1 MAKGKGTMTP
11 GRSRQKIGSHVIRVT
26 GGILGDYYQVGGE
39 KGRIFSTHRAAEAFA
54 NRKRIVVGE
63 LDTLPVMRK
72 GRVVSRRRMTLKE
85 LASNSTFKNLHPG
98 DRVEVYGI
106 NYTVNEINLYGN
118 KDIIS
123 LSSDYNDITSEIRER
138 FVVGR
143 GRKL

>member
-1 MAKGKGTMTP
+1 ME
-11 GRSRQKIGSHVIRVT
+11 VVRVT
-26 GGILGDYYQVGGE
+26 GGIVGDYYQVGGE
-39 KGRIFSTHRAAEAFA
+39 NGRFFSTRRAAENFA
-54 NRKRIVVGE
+54 NRNRIVVGE

-85 LASNSTFKNLHPG
+85 LASNSTFKNLKVG

-106 NYTVNEINLYGN
+106 EYTVNGLGLYGN

-123 LSSDYNDITSEIRER
+123 LRSVYNDITSEIRER
-138 FVVGR
+138 FVIGR